1 MMKKLNLKKFCG
13 PRQHEDNGGFI
24 LPLLLV
30 TGVMLVLMIVAVSSE
45 SVTNQTAAEHDYYA
59 AEAQLAADAGL
70 DEAMHEMNDPPAGGW
85 TGTGGDVTLLN
96 DTSRNLKTTY
106 NVVVNSGA
114 DSIHKTLVVTAKTY
128 FPMNAAKPVVTRE
141 YAMDIE
147 AVTTGVGAASV
158 VTGVGG
164 LTMSG
169 NSKVS
174 GGDVVVDGTITM
186 SNNAQIGLST
196 NPVNVR
202 VSDQVCPNPADST
215 YPQVCP
221 SGSPQPITMGTT
233 SYIYGNVQAENQ
245 TTGGTNMLDPG
256 LVPCSGTDCN
266 PVPMPTFN
274 RSAFKSTITASGQT
288 MTGAAASNC
297 PNGGTI
303 SWPANVEISGDVSIQ
318 NKCTIQINGNVWI
331 TGSVNIQN
339 NADLVVQDGVGTT
352 MPDIVVDGQNGF
364 VVGNKGA
371 ITPNSSGTSVEI
383 LTFWNT
389 TGTSCAPIP
398 ADCSSVTGTNLYNS
412 QKVTTINL
420 SNTGSAPGAILYAY
434 WSEVQ
439 LSNNGSLGA
448 VSGQTVSLG
457 NNAVIT
463 FGTAVPGS
471 DNQITTWVKR
481 GYMRQYN

>member
-1 MMKKLNLKKFCG
+1 MMSFSRHRNSV
-13 PRQHEDNGGFI
+13 RQSGQQGGFI
-24 LPLLLV
+24 LPVLLV
-30 TGVMLVLMIVAVSSE
+30 AGVMLVLMIIAITSGSVS
-45 SVTNQTAAEHDYYA
+45 NQNAAEHDYYS

-70 DEAMHEMNDPPAGGW
+70 DQAMHEMNTQTGW
-85 TGTGGDVTLLN
+85 TGTGGDVALLN
-96 DTSRNLKTTY
+96 DASRNLKTTY
-106 NVVVNSGA
+106 NVVVNNGA
-114 DSIHKTLVVTAKTY
+114 DNIHKTLVVIAHTY
-128 FPMNAAKPVVTRE
+128 FPANAAAPKVTRK

-147 AVTTGVGAASV
+147 AVTTGTGAASV

-164 LTMSG
+164 LVMNG

-174 GGDVVVDGTITM
+174 GGDVVVDGTINM

-202 VSDQVCPNPADST
+202 VADQACPQPADST

-221 SGSPQPITMGTT
+221 SGNQPITMGST
-233 SYIYGNVQAENQ
+233 SYIYGNVQAKNQ
-245 TTGGTNMLDPG
+245 TTGTNMLNPG
-256 LVPCSGTDCN
+256 LVACSGTSCD
-266 PVPMPTFN
+266 PVAMPTFD
-274 RSAFKSTITASGQT
+274 RTGFKNTVTASGQT

-303 SWPANVEISGDVSIQ
+303 NWPANVKITGDVSIQ
-318 NKCTIQINGNVWI
+318 NKCTIKINGNVWVS
-331 TGSVNIQN
+331 GSVTIMN
-339 NADLVVQDGVGTT
+339 NANFVVQDSVGATY
-352 MPDIVVDGQNGF
+352 PDIVVDGQNGF
-364 VVGNKGA
+364 IIGNKGS
-371 ITPNSSGTSVEI
+371 ITPNSQGTSVEV
-383 LTFWNT
+383 LTFWSSGSCSPDCST
-389 TGTSCAPIP
+389 LTGT
-398 ADCSSVTGTNLYNS
+398 DLYNS
-412 QKVTTINL
+412 QITTTINL

-448 VSGQTVSLG
+448 VSGQTVKLG

-471 DNQITTWVKR
+471 NNQITTWVKR